1 MKHSA
6 SSQIHLSNPNI
17 NTEFEN
23 EQSKKSFSIFFD
35 IFMLRKQFQWEWP
48 LKYTHKYREYRT
60 NKLQE
65 WRKKKWFTRLL
76 RRKIMKTKQSNKSK
90 EKQGET
96 SLPFHCLWLHFN
108 QPENSCA
115 DFESMWSISLN
126 HDMSAILSLSASL
139 SVLPFAKCIT
149 TIRGYT
155 SGPYLMTKKEISF
168 QVTRNGRNAIQ
179 KYSINL
185 NVTVFAV
192 NAIILIVGIGQSVA
206 ETLLKLWTH
215 NEQENRILKNRH
227 RHSPTKR
234 NKDDVKHKKK
244 TISRCDQL
252 RMKSCIRSTFIF
264 IWKWEFCSIS
274 IWQNTVPKPFDKNHF
289 M

>member
-65 WRKKKWFTRLL
+65 RRKKNGLQGFYDVNI
-76 RRKIMKTKQSNKSK
+76 RKIMKTKQSNKSK

-115 DFESMWSISLN
+115 DFESM
-126 HDMSAILSLSASL
+126 
-139 SVLPFAKCIT
+139 
-149 TIRGYT
+149 
-155 SGPYLMTKKEISF
+155 
-168 QVTRNGRNAIQ
+168 
-179 KYSINL
+179 
-185 NVTVFAV
+185 
-192 NAIILIVGIGQSVA
+192 
-206 ETLLKLWTH
+206 
-215 NEQENRILKNRH
+215 
-227 RHSPTKR
+227 
-234 NKDDVKHKKK
+234 
-244 TISRCDQL
+244 
-252 RMKSCIRSTFIF
+252 
-264 IWKWEFCSIS
+264 
-274 IWQNTVPKPFDKNHF
+274 
-289 M
+289 